1 MIRLAVIL
9 ALTGCTSAT
18 ARIAE
23 EANVVRARAASAR
36 KHLEVAQADI
46 EAIDAAAAQVHAAL
60 PGAED
65 QRSQL
70 LDTITYVSIGGAVM
84 VVGAVLYTLIQRL
97 KK

>member
-1 MIRLAVIL
+1 MIRVLAIL
-9 ALTGCTSAT
+9 ALSSCSAT

-23 EANVVRARAASAR
+23 ETNIVRARATSAQ
-36 KHLEVAQADI
+36 KHLEVAQADLA
-46 EAIDAAAAQVHAAL
+46 AIHAAAAEVHAQL

-65 QRSQL
+65 ERSQL

-84 VVGAVLYTLIQRL
+84 VVGAVSYTLIQRI

>member
-1 MIRLAVIL
+1 MIRWAVIL
-9 ALTGCTSAT
+9 ALAGCTSAT

-23 EANVVRARAASAR
+23 EANTVRARAASAR

-46 EAIDAAAAQVHAAL
+46 EAIDAAAAQVHAEL

-65 QRSQL
+65 RESQVL
-70 LDTITYVSIGGAVM
+70 TTIQYAAIGGAVM
-84 VVGAVLYTLIQRL
+84 VVGSVAYTLIQRL

>member
-1 MIRLAVIL
+1 MIRVLAIL
-9 ALTGCTSAT
+9 ALSSCSAT

-23 EANVVRARAASAR
+23 ETNVVRERATSAQT
-36 KHLEVAQADI
+36 HLEVAQADLA
-46 EAIDAAAAQVHAAL
+46 AIHAAAAEVHAAL

-84 VVGAVLYTLIQRL
+84 VVGAIAYTLL
-97 KK
+97 KRFQK

>member
-1 MIRLAVIL
+1 MRVLAIL
-9 ALTGCTSAT
+9 ALSSCSAT

-23 EANVVRARAASAR
+23 ETNTVRDRATSAQR
-36 KHLEVAQADI
+36 HLEVAQADLT
-46 EAIDAAAAQVHAAL
+46 AIHAAAAEIHAVL